1 MKKSIRGISFV
12 EIFKES
18 CLYKDLY
25 LQHRD
30 ELFIAVRNE
39 YLNIYYNNISIAKVS
54 YTQGSMIRCEINE
67 YYFTGISN
75 SPMLT
80 LCSEDEIREKI
91 IGCYDTIKA
100 NSDKKSNE
108 EKKSQSALFIKNN
121 RNVESE
127 WYCTD
132 VEWCRPADVEHSDFN
147 ARFDIIAISKKSPY
161 RIAIIELKY
170 GRKSVGGESGIRKH
184 IEDFYSFGKYNYF
197 DDFKREIKSILDN
210 LRDLDPDFPE
220 ELKHV
225 RMDQIASKPEFYI
238 VTLDNNA
245 YDTLCTP
252 KQTVGGYLFDDATR
266 WNSPRVSCK
275 TVESVFGDVTDP
287 NNDKVYVK
295 FLFSPR
301 TIEDLKNMP
310 TIDII
315 NDPMY
320 DLPSREER
328 ISRPKYS
335 HNSTERT
342 SSNYKKKELLR
353 QLELMRNTNI
363 FYGARGGGEFLSK
376 AWEFCLLDSSKN
388 LFEDIVDDC
397 VNYFKNENIVFWGS
411 NGIPNHILSS
421 QVACLNHLFAIRNDR
436 DLVLRLAKMLVDGEI
451 EDVEPIECDRCRP
464 YIAFEVTSSK
474 DYLNEKY
481 VKRGANCTSVDAV
494 ILARMKGGNRML
506 IPIEWKYTEGNEYNI
521 DKSGTEGSGKERLR
535 RYTDLINASNQLQT
549 ISGGYLN
556 TVYFVEPFYQLM
568 RQTLWAEQMI
578 AHKFIEPIKADDF
591 VHVHVIPK
599 ENTTLLH
606 RRYRYS
612 EMGLEETWRNLIINQ
627 SKYKW
632 IEPKAI
638 VQLIDESGRYAKLV
652 QYLNLRYEYK

>member
-12 EIFKES
+12 DKFKES
-18 CLYKDLY
+18 CLYKELY
-25 LQHRD
+25 LQHRN
-30 ELFIAVRNE
+30 ELFIAIRNE

-54 YTQGSMIRCEINE
+54 YTQGNMIRCEINE

-108 EKKSQSALFIKNN
+108 EKKSQSALFIMNN

-132 VEWCRPADVEHSDFN
+132 VEWRRPADAEHLDFN
-147 ARFDIIAISKKSPY
+147 ARFDIIAITKKSPY

-170 GRKSVGGESGIRKH
+170 GRKAVGGDSGIRKH

-197 DDFKREIKSILDN
+197 EIFKRETKAILNN
-210 LRDLDPDFPE
+210 LSDLDSDFPE
-220 ELKHV
+220 ELKHL

-238 VTLDNNA
+238 ITLDNNA

-295 FLFSPR
+295 FLFSPK
-301 TIEDLKNMP
+301 TIEDLKEMCK
-310 TIDII
+310 IDII
-315 NDPMY
+315 NDAMY
-320 DLPSREER
+320 DLPSREQHT
-328 ISRPKYS
+328 SMPKYS
-335 HNSTERT
+335 NNSTERT
-342 SSNYKKKELLR
+342 SSNYKKKEQVR
-353 QLELMRNTNI
+353 QLELMKNTTL
-363 FYGARGGGEFLSK
+363 FHGDCGGGEFLNK
-376 AWEFCLLDSSKN
+376 TWEFCLLDSRN
-388 LFEDIVDDC
+388 NIFEDIVDDC
-397 VNYFKNENIVFWGS
+397 IDYFKNEQIVFWGS

-436 DLVLRLAKMLVDGEI
+436 DLVLKLAQMLVGHEV
-451 EDVEPIECDRCRP
+451 EDVEPVECDKSCP

-494 ILARMKGGNRML
+494 IIARMKGGHKML
-506 IPIEWKYTEGNEYNI
+506 IPIEWKYTEGKEYNI

-535 RYTDLINASNQLQT
+535 RYTDLINASNQLLT

-568 RQTLWAEQMI
+568 RQTLWAEQII
-578 AHKFIEPIKADDF
+578 AHKSVEPIKADDF
-591 VHVHVIPK
+591 VHVHVMPK
-599 ENTTLLH
+599 ENATLLH

-612 EMGLEETWRNLIINQ
+612 EMGLEETWRNLILDQ

-632 IEPKAI
+632 IEPKNI
-638 VQLIDESGRYAKLV
+638 VKLIDESGRYAKLV
-652 QYLNLRYEYK
+652 QYLNLRYGY